1 MKNEAANRSGKLKND
16 EDKIL
21 LWSQKISKMENHDII
36 VKYSSGTL
44 STFSI
49 QNEHDDKISKNRT
62 RF

>member
-1 MKNEAANRSGKLKND
+1 MTRG
-16 EDKIL
+16 KIL
-21 LWSQKISKMENHDII
+21 LWSQKISKMESHDII

-49 QNEHDDKISKNRT
+49 QNKHDDKISENRT